1 MLLIYNLVF
10 PLIFLC
16 YLPFYALH
24 LRRRGGLT
32 ADYWQR
38 FGFFSKK
45 RAKAL
50 QALDQ
55 AVWIHAVS
63 VGETVAALTFIA
75 RWRERRP
82 HEAMVF
88 SCGTAT
94 AFATAA
100 KKLPPG
106 VELIYCPMDFF
117 WAVRRALSLIRPR
130 LLVIFEVE
138 IWPNLILMAKK
149 RGSQVVLVNGRMSD
163 KSSRGYARW
172 RQIFQPIFDAFAAI
186 CVQTDSDA
194 ERVARVI
201 GQDSRI
207 HVCDTMK
214 FDQVPDVH
222 NRDLQ
227 PLFDECFGSGERLI
241 FTAGSTHSGE
251 EELVCRAYKELRAEF
266 PQLRL
271 VLVPRHHERSGEV
284 EEMLRSEGL
293 SWRLLKPANAQSN
306 TSKEAPVDLLLVNT
320 TGELMNFYG
329 ASDIAYVGKS
339 LAGQHGGHNII
350 EPAIFG
356 KAILHGVNM
365 ENFRAVAALFQEHHA
380 AIAVARDED
389 FTPTLRRLLA
399 QPAEREALGAAAR
412 QLVDRYRGAIDRSL
426 DRIDAVCPPLPQ
438 PRQGKCPQR

>member
-1 MLLIYNLVF
+1 MLLIYNIVF
-10 PLIFLC
+10 PIIFLC
-16 YLPFYALH
+16 YLPFYIVH
-24 LRRRGGLT
+24 LRRRGGLS

-38 FGFFSKK
+38 FGFFSKD
-45 RAKAL
+45 RAVALKAL
-50 QALDQ
+50 DN

-63 VGETVAALTFIA
+63 VGETVAALTFIR

-82 HEAMVF
+82 NEPMVF
-88 SCGTAT
+88 SCGTST

-117 WAVRRALSLIRPR
+117 WAVRRALGLIRPR

-149 RGSQVVLVNGRMSD
+149 RGAQVVLVNGRMSD
-163 KSSRGYARW
+163 KSSQGYARW
-172 RQIFQPIFDAFAAI
+172 RGIFKPIFDAFAAI
-186 CVQTDSDA
+186 CVQTPSDG
-194 ERVARVI
+194 ERIARVI

-214 FDQVPDVH
+214 FDQVPDVV
-222 NRDLQ
+222 NRDLH
-227 PLFDECFGSGERLI
+227 PLFEQCFGAGERVV

-251 EELVCRAYKELRAEF
+251 EELVCRAYKALRQDF

-271 VLVPRHHERSGEV
+271 VLVPRHHERSNEV
-284 EEMLRSEGL
+284 EEVLRAEQL
-293 SWRLLKPANAQSN
+293 SWRLLQP
-306 TSKEAPVDLLLVNT
+306 TPDSKVADGPVDVLVVNT

-339 LAGQHGGHNII
+339 LAGQTGGHNII

-356 KAILHGVNM
+356 KAILHGAHM

-380 AIAVARDED
+380 AIEVQQDED
-389 FTPTLRRLLA
+389 FSPALRRLLA
-399 QPAEREALGAAAR
+399 NPAEREALGSAAR
-412 QLVDRYRGAIDRSL
+412 KLVDRYRGAIDRTL
-426 DRIDAVCPPLPQ
+426 DQIEAI
-438 PRQGKCPQR
+438 CPQLPPTK